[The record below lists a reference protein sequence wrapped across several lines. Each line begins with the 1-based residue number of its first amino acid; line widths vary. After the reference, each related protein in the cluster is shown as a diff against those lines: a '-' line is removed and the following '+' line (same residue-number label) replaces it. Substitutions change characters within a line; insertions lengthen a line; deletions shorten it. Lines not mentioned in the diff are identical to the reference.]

1 VPRAKRA
8 GRRAARRRRGEPTES
23 DRSENG
29 VNMQYRGSCHC
40 GKVKIQF
47 QGTVDG
53 AVSCNCSICSKRGS
67 LLWFTARDTVEV
79 TGEDELTTYTFNKHV
94 IKHRFC
100 KTCGVLT
107 HGEGK
112 DAQGNLG
119 AAINIRCLD
128 DFDFTKVPV
137 HPYDG
142 KSA

>member
-1 VPRAKRA
+1 
-8 GRRAARRRRGEPTES
+8 
-23 DRSENG
+23 
-29 VNMQYRGSCHC
+29 
-40 GKVKIQF
+40 
-47 QGTVDG
+47 
-53 AVSCNCSICSKRGS
+53 
-67 LLWFTARDTVEV
+67 
-79 TGEDELTTYTFNKHV
+79 
-94 IKHRFC
+94 
-100 KTCGVLT
+100 VLT